1 MYEDDQKGII
11 LISFIL
17 QRSKVL
23 KVCPGTYIGNNDL
36 CMFYINKFLKSL
48 LYYLALNSSSCSSKF
63 DFLADAEI
71 LFIVWK
77 EAKMLDSM

>member
-1 MYEDDQKGII
+1 MYEDGQKGII

-36 CMFYINKFLKSL
+36 LCFK
-48 LYYLALNSSSCSSKF
+48 
-63 DFLADAEI
+63 
-71 LFIVWK
+71 
-77 EAKMLDSM
+77 